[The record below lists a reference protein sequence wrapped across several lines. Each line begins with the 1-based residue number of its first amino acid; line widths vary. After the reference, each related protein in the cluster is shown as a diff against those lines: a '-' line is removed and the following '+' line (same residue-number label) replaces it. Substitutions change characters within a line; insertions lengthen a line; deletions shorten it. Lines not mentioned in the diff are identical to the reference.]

1 MEMIET
7 MEGKVKNGYFLGNI
21 IDNMKNEIYILK
33 RKLQGYDDR
42 NDYRLNSK
50 EMELQFSRQTVEL
63 PKLRIRSREH
73 LPMIGKLA
81 HGVEEEEN
89 QTHENGEGILECSF
103 S

>member
-1 MEMIET
+1 
-7 MEGKVKNGYFLGNI
+7 
-21 IDNMKNEIYILK
+21 
-33 RKLQGYDDR
+33 
-42 NDYRLNSK
+42 
-50 EMELQFSRQTVEL
+50 MELQFARQTIEL
-63 PKLRIRSREH
+63 LKHRLRSREH

>member
-1 MEMIET
+1 MEMLET
-7 MEGKVKNGYFLGNI
+7 MKGKVKNGYFLGNI

-33 RKLQGYDDR
+33 RKLEVYDDR
-42 NDYRLNSK
+42 NDYRLKSK
-50 EMELQFSRQTVEL
+50 EMELQFARQTIEL
-63 PKLRIRSREH
+63 LKHRLRSREH

-81 HGVEEEEN
+81 LGVEEEEN